1 MKKRGKDFMAQL
13 HGDEL
18 STSSKVQKQIDDLVQ
33 SVTEISKKIKTVS
46 PANADHAQKFK
57 ALADKI
63 NQNRGRPLYLPF
75 IGSGIGHGSLVELE
89 DGSVKLDLINGI
101 GINLMGHSHPRV
113 MAATVRGALQDI
125 IVQGNLEPNKEY
137 VEFGELMT
145 SLAKKKS
152 RLTHAWITTCGSMA
166 NEIALKISRQKR
178 NPARKVISMK
188 GAFAGRSTL
197 MTEITDNPATK
208 EGQPGYDEAIR
219 IPFLDTKDP
228 KSKDIALAEM
238 KKMIDQNKG
247 NISAFMFELVQGEGG
262 FNVGTRE
269 YFVPL
274 FELCKENNILIW
286 ADEVQTFART
296 GEMFAY
302 EKLDLGN
309 YLDFCTIAKTA
320 QVGCTLFTAEMN
332 PKPGL
337 IAGTF
342 AGATASLAA
351 GTEIIKMLVNDNFLG
366 PNGKIVKLH
375 NEFTGMLENLAKTTL
390 KGMLDDIGG
399 IGLMIAAK
407 PLDGSKGMIEKLVK
421 ALFENG
427 LIGYY
432 CGHGP
437 YKLRFLIPATMTSE
451 EVKLAGEI
459 IEKSILQVAKG

>member
-1 MKKRGKDFMAQL
+1 MANL
-13 HGDEL
+13 FGEEL
-18 STSSKVQKQIDDLVQ
+18 ATSSKVQKQIDELVQ
-33 SVTEISKKIKTVS
+33 SVGDISKKIKSVS
-46 PANADHAQKFK
+46 AANPDRVPKFK
-57 ALADKI
+57 EMADKI
-63 NQNRGRPLYLPF
+63 AQNRGRPLYLPF
-75 IGSGIGHGSLVELE
+75 IGSGIGNGSFVELE

-101 GINLMGHSHPRV
+101 GINLMGHSNPRV
-113 MAATVRGALQDI
+113 ISATVRGALQDI

-137 VEFGELMT
+137 VEFGQLIT

-178 NPARKVISMK
+178 NPARKIIAMK

-208 EGQPGYDEAIR
+208 EGQPNYDETLR
-219 IPFLDTKDP
+219 IPFLDINEAR
-228 KSKDIALAEM
+228 SREIALAEM
-238 KKMIDQNKG
+238 KKHIDQNKG

-269 YFVPL
+269 YFIPL
-274 FELCKENNILIW
+274 FELCQENKILLW
-286 ADEVQTFART
+286 ADEVQTFGRT
-296 GEMFAY
+296 GELFAF

-320 QVGCTLFTAEMN
+320 QVGCTLFTGEMN

-342 AGATASLAA
+342 AGATASLSA
-351 GTEIIKMLVNDNFLG
+351 GTEIIKMLVEDNYLG
-366 PNGKIVKLH
+366 PNGKIAKLH
-375 NEFTGMLENLAKTTL
+375 NEFVGMLQKLSEGSL

-399 IGLMIAAK
+399 TGLMIAAK
-407 PLDGSKGMIEKLVK
+407 PLDGSKAMIEKLVK
-421 ALFENG
+421 VLFENG
-427 LIGYY
+427 IIGYY

-437 YKLRFLIPATMTSE
+437 YKLRFLIPATMSSA

-459 IEKSILQVAKG
+459 LEKSILQVAKEK

>member
-1 MKKRGKDFMAQL
+1 MAQML
-13 HGDEL
+13 GDEL
-18 STSSKVQKQIDDLVQ
+18 NSSSKVQKQIDDLVQ
-33 SVTEISKKIKTVS
+33 SVQEIAKKITSVT
-46 PANADHAQKFK
+46 PANPDKIPSFK
-57 ALADKI
+57 TMADKI
-63 NQNRGRPLYLPF
+63 AQNRGRPLYLPF

-101 GINLMGHSHPRV
+101 GINLMGHSHPRI
-113 MAATVRGALQDI
+113 MAATIRGAIQDI

-137 VEFGELMT
+137 VEFGELLT

-152 RLTHAWITTCGSMA
+152 RLRHAWITTCGSMA

-178 NPARKVISMK
+178 NPARKILAMK

-208 EGQPGYDEAIR
+208 EGQPNYEEVLR
-219 IPFLDTKDP
+219 VPFLDIKE
-228 KSKDIALAEM
+228 SRSREVALAEM
-238 KKMIDQNKG
+238 KKHIDQNKG

-269 YFVPL
+269 YFIPL
-274 FELCKENNILIW
+274 FELCKENNILLW

-296 GEMFAY
+296 GELFAY

-309 YLDFCTIAKTA
+309 YLDFVTLAKTA
-320 QVGCTLFTAEMN
+320 QVGCTLFTDEMN

-351 GTEIIKMLVNDNFLG
+351 GTEIIRMLVEENYLG
-366 PNGKIVKLH
+366 PQGKIAKLH
-375 NEFTGMLENLAKTTL
+375 TEFTGMLEKLASTSL
-390 KGMLDDIGG
+390 KGMLDEIGG
-399 IGLMIAAK
+399 TGLMIAAK
-407 PLDGSKGMIEKLVK
+407 PLDGSKTMIEKLVK
-421 ALFENG
+421 VLFENG
-427 LIGYY
+427 IIGYY

-437 YKLRFLIPATMTSE
+437 YKLRFLIPATMTTAE
-451 EVKLAGEI
+451 IKMAGEI
-459 IEKSILQVAKG
+459 LEKSILQVAKG